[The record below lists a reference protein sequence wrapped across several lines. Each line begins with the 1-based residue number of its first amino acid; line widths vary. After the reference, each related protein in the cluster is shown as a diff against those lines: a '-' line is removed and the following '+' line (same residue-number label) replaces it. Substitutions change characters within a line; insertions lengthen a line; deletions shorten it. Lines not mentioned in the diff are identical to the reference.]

1 MRVTA
6 SLCAIAILTTPA
18 CSAGM
23 QAPTVV
29 NQSNFAKIISPDLR
43 LRPQTLRFNLKDTK
57 DKTEEVVGYEPG
69 GSYHEDCST
78 LGIATISYEY
88 VRGHN
93 AFFLVAPT
101 HEGRCEIGF
110 DHTGA
115 KKVKTK
121 TLLVN
126 VRP

>member
-1 MRVTA
+1 MIET
-6 SLCAIAILTTPA
+6 LCAIAIVMTAA

-23 QAPTVV
+23 QAPPVGG
-29 NQSNFAKIISPDLR
+29 QPSQMAKAISPDLR
-43 LRPQTLRFNLKDTK
+43 LRPPTLRFNLKDPK
-57 DKTEEVVGYEPG
+57 NKTEEVVGYEPG

-78 LGIATISYEY
+78 LGIATISYESI
-88 VRGHN
+88 RGHN
-93 AFFLVAPT
+93 AFFLITPT

-110 DHTGA
+110 DHSGA

-126 VRP
+126 VRL